1 MSDSTTPFGTIAIG
15 QGDQATKANA
25 LFDACA
31 PVAIYAKKYATTSGL
46 TLGGHGGKI
55 SINGVVTVISDWTL
69 ALSSSLTNYVEVSPT
84 TGAVSKN
91 TTSYTPGYWR
101 IGRAV
106 TGADS
111 ITTWYDDRF
120 LNFAKQTWLLNKDF
134 PSDANY
140 TLTAPEAEADV
151 ISITA
156 GTITTTRDFI
166 VPIAFPKQWT
176 VINNTAQ
183 SVRII
188 GATGTGI
195 TIATLKTA
203 IVLADGTNV
212 LRVTADV

>member
-25 LFDACA
+25 LFDASA
-31 PVAIYAKKYATTSGL
+31 PVAIYAAKYATTSGL
-46 TLGGHGGKI
+46 TLGYHGGKI
-55 SINGVVTVISDWTL
+55 SINGVVTTIADGTL
-69 ALSSSLTNYVEVSPT
+69 VLIGSTTNYVEVNPV
-84 TGAVSKN
+84 TGALSKN
-91 TTSYTPGYWR
+91 TSAYTPGYWR

-106 TGADS
+106 TGSAS

-120 LNFAKQTWLLNKDF
+120 LNFGKQTWLLTKAF

-140 TLTAPEAEADV
+140 TLTQPEAEADV

-156 GTITTTRDFI
+156 GVISTTRDFI
-166 VPIAFPKQWT
+166 VPIVFPKTWT

-188 GATGTGI
+188 GSSGTGI
-195 TIATLKTA
+195 TIATVKTA
-203 IVLADGTNV
+203 TVMANGTNV
-212 LRVTADV
+212 IRLTADV